1 MRLDP
6 KEVARCL
13 RMPESKL
20 KCNASDENDLEAFTR
35 AAFFDVMGYELPKE
49 EFLSINR
56 RGKGKG

>member
-1 MRLDP
+1 
-6 KEVARCL
+6 
-13 RMPESKL
+13 MPESKL